1 MDRLH
6 SISQKVSLLVM
17 GGTSLLMAVVI
28 VAGIAGTEWCS
39 RLTGRRGYVVSSGSM
54 EPTIGTGS
62 FLVVR
67 LLGPIARQSVK
78 VGDVITF
85 RAGESRST
93 LVTHRVVATEISNG
107 TSTYTTKGDA
117 NPAADAARVPADDV
131 VGTQVLDVPYL
142 GYAIDSM
149 HRVPVSASFTGA
161 FLLAS
166 VALRSGGDGDREDRK
181 EKRRRQEG

>member
-1 MDRLH
+1 MYRLH

-17 GGTSLLMAVVI
+17 GGTSLLMAVVV

-39 RLTGRRGYVVSSGSM
+39 RITGRRGYVVSSGSM

-67 LLGPIARQSVK
+67 LLGPIARQSVE

-85 RAGESRST
+85 RAGEERTT
-93 LVTHRVVATEISNG
+93 LVTHRVVATETSNG
-107 TSTYTTKGDA
+107 TSTYMTKGDA
-117 NPAADAARVPADDV
+117 NPAADAARVAADDI
-131 VGTQVLDVPYL
+131 VGTRAFDVPYL

-149 HRVPVSASFTGA
+149 HRMPVSASFTGA

-166 VALRSGGDGDREDRK
+166 FALRSGGDELK
-181 EKRRRQEG
+181 EKKERNKETWK